1 MRSMSLSL
9 LLLASPAIAGP
20 LPQEVPQATA
30 TPPARV
36 GGYIKEPRK
45 LKDVAPEY
53 PEEAKKARIQGV
65 VILECTI
72 SPKGRVVEVK
82 VTRGVPGLDKAAIEA
97 VRQWEYSPTLVDGQ
111 AVPLI
116 MNVTVN
122 FRLDQGGA
130 GTPLAPSAPPASPA
144 TPPPASAAALSP
156 EREADLRR
164 LLQAL
169 HVDQRVG
176 QQLDQIIDSQRRQL
190 PEVPVEFWDAFRADN
205 PAAEVEGA
213 MLRALDAS
221 LSPDDVKAAVGFFES
236 DAGRHFLNAQP
247 RIMQELSVV
256 GLDWGRRALEK
267 LQERLR
273 KAGYITG

>member
-1 MRSMSLSL
+1 MRSMPLSL
-9 LLLASPAIAGP
+9 LLLVPPAIAFP
-20 LPQEVPQATA
+20 VPQEIPQATA

-72 SPKGRVVEVK
+72 SPKGRVVDVK
-82 VTRGVPGLDKAAIEA
+82 VMRGVPGLDKAAIDA

-111 AVPLI
+111 AVSLI

-122 FRLDQGGA
+122 FRLDQGSVGIPAAPGA
-130 GTPLAPSAPPASPA
+130 PPA
-144 TPPPASAAALSP
+144 TPPAPLTPAVPLSP

-169 HVDQRVG
+169 RVDQRVG
-176 QQLDQIIDSQRRQL
+176 QQLDQIIDSQRKQL
-190 PEVPVEFWDAFRADN
+190 PEVPAEFWEAFRADN

-273 KAGYITG
+273 KAGYTTG